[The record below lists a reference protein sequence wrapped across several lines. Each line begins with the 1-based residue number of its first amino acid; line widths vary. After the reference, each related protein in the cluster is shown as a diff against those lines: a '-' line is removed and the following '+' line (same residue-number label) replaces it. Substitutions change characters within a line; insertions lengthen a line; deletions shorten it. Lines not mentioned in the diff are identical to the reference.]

1 MVARASGREEVESD
15 KSGEAS
21 GTGKALLSEAASGGA
36 GGTGG
41 LSDPSDRSTLEAA
54 KEAELPLQAGGHA
67 EREHLGVTPFLAFA
81 PILLHP
87 CFIGSFSLE
96 SAWTLL
102 MRTVDQKGG
111 KQRYLS
117 R

>member
-54 KEAELPLQAGGHA
+54 KEAELPLQAGGRRKRALRGH
-67 EREHLGVTPFLAFA
+67 
-81 PILLHP
+81 
-87 CFIGSFSLE
+87 SL
-96 SAWTLL
+96 SSLCTHSPSPVFY
-102 MRTVDQKGG
+102 R
-111 KQRYLS
+111 
-117 R
+117 